1 MTAKPPTPADLAL
14 SDAVRRGDADAARAA
29 LRAGADR
36 ERRDEQGRTPL
47 LLAALADRV
56 AVAGVLVAAG
66 ADVNA
71 QDARDDSAWLVTGVT
86 GSVAMMRTLLPGGP
100 DVTLTNRF
108 GGVSVIPASERG
120 HTAYVRAVLAE
131 TDMDVDHVNRLGWTA
146 LLEAVVLG
154 DGDRTHLDVVAALLD
169 AGADPSLPDGDG
181 VTARTHAE
189 RRGFR
194 AIADLL
200 RRAEPHDGVGPRPEG
215 GRR

>member
-181 VTARTHAE
+181 VTARAHAE
-189 RRGFR
+189 RRGFC

-200 RRAEPHDGVGPRPEG
+200 RGAEPHDGVGPRPEG